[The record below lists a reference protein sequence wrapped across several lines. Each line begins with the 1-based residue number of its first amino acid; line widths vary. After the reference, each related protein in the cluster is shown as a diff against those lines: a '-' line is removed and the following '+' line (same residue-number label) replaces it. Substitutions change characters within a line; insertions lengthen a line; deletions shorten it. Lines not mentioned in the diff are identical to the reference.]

1 MSKDVQEARTVV
13 QKEEICGGVP
23 TLGGTRIRVSDVVAQ
38 VEYQEKTPEEVVSSF
53 PALSIPDVYA
63 ALTYYYERPA
73 HIREEIRDR
82 EERRPHNA
90 IKGNREP
97 SAGEPES

>member
-1 MSKDVQEARTVV
+1 
-13 QKEEICGGVP
+13 
-23 TLGGTRIRVSDVVAQ
+23 VVAQ

-53 PALSIPDVYA
+53 PALSILDVYA

-73 HIREEIRDR
+73 QIREEIRDR
-82 EERRPHNA
+82 EERRPHKA